1 MTDSVILSLILA
13 GLIAFIVVFH
23 FDCKNCEKSERNSID
38 WKTREE
44 IKKMSPKKKGGK

>member
-13 GLIAFIVVFH
+13 GFFVFIVAISC
-23 FDCKNCEKSERNSID
+23 DCKNCEKSERNSID
-38 WKTREE
+38 WETREE